1 MEKCIVCKQ
10 DLDTS
15 VAIKTDKGFVHFGE
29 CHEHVKNLPVVEND
43 DNDEI
48 LNETEL
54 LL

>member
-10 DLDTS
+10 DLDLS

-43 DNDEI
+43 VEV